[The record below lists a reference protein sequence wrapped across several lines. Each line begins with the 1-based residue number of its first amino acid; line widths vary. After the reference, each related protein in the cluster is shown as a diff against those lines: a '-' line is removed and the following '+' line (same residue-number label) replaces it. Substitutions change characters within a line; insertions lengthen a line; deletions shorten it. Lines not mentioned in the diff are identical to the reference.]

1 MSLKLPSIRDSD
13 LNSLYAA
20 DEDSHLFQNVNDLP
34 DDVLINQYLPLPQNI
49 SAKAVKI
56 PGTAKPGF
64 SEIYR
69 NAALPNGL
77 KESIIPE
84 LNTFPKIFASSVKR
98 RANSPC
104 LAYHEYDYEN
114 EQHKERYASFT
125 YQEID
130 TRKTNFANGLMYLLE
145 TNPYKNLAI
154 ESHQQILNHSKEYK
168 NYNKDNISFIVTIY
182 SSNRV
187 EWLLTDLACSAN
199 SITDTALYDT
209 LGPTSSK
216 FILGLT
222 QSPVVVCSKEKIET
236 LIKLKAA
243 NPKELEPLITII
255 SMDPLNVKGKSNRN
269 LIKLAEASNIKLYDF
284 GQVEKVGEAFPR
296 EPTAPSP
303 DTVYTFT
310 FTSGTTGANP
320 KGVVLSQKSVA
331 CALSAFAML
340 LPHHK
345 QMTELA
351 FLPLAHI
358 FERQMT
364 ASILFVG
371 GTVGFCRLGG
381 TPLTLFEDMKLFKPT
396 FFANVP
402 RIFTKM
408 EAIIKA
414 ATIDS
419 SSSGQSSSMG
429 GSESEFNFNKALVK
443 KLRTKFGF
451 DNVEFCITGSAP
463 IASETIKFLKAS
475 LEIGFILGYGS
486 SESFAGMCMALPFH
500 SPSIGT
506 CGALTP
512 TVEARLRELP
522 DMGYYL
528 NDKGGPRGELQLRGP
543 QMFSHYYK
551 NEEETTKSIDSEQ
564 WFSTG
569 DVAQFTEEGWVI
581 IFDRV
586 KNFFKLSQGEY
597 VTPEKIENL
606 YLSSNPIL
614 SQAFVHGNS
623 TESYLVGIIGVDP
636 AGIIGFL
643 TDRCNIS
650 NSQLDTNEKILAV
663 CNRREIRTQLL
674 LHLNS
679 TVGSQ
684 LNGFEKLAN
693 IFIDFEPLK
702 LEREVVTP
710 TSKIRRP
717 IAAKYFKPQIDA
729 MYKEGSI
736 LKDLK
741 L

>member
-1 MSLKLPSIRDSD
+1 MSLKLPSILDSD
-13 LNSLYAA
+13 LSSVYAA
-20 DEDSHLFQNVNDLP
+20 DEETYLFQNVNDLP
-34 DDVLINQYLPLPQNI
+34 DDVLINQCLPLPENL
-49 SAKAVKI
+49 SARSIKI

-77 KESIIPE
+77 KESLTPE
-84 LNTFPKIFASSVKR
+84 LNTYPKIFAFSAKR
-98 RANSPC
+98 QADSPC

-114 EQHKERYASFT
+114 DQHKERYAYFT
-125 YQEID
+125 YKQVDE
-130 TRKTNFANGLMYLLE
+130 RKTNFANGLMYLLE
-145 TNPYKNLAI
+145 TNPYKDLAL
-154 ESHQQILNHSKEYK
+154 ESHQKIVNHSKGYK
-168 NYNKDNISFIVTIY
+168 NYNKDNTSFIVTIY

-199 SITDTALYDT
+199 SITNTALYDT

-236 LIKLKAA
+236 LVKLKTT
-243 NPKELEPLITII
+243 NPNDLKSLITII
-255 SMDPLNVKGKSNRN
+255 SMDPLNVKGKDNES
-269 LIKLAEASNIKLYDF
+269 LIKLAEENNIKLYDF
-284 GQVEKVGEAFPR
+284 NQVEKVGEAFPR
-296 EPTAPSP
+296 KITHPSP
-303 DTVYTFT
+303 ETVYTFT

-320 KGVVLSQKSVA
+320 KGVVLTQRSVA

-345 QMTELA
+345 HMAELA

-358 FERQMT
+358 FERQMS
-364 ASILFVG
+364 AAILSVG
-371 GTVGFCRLGG
+371 GNVGFCRLGG

-408 EAIIKA
+408 EATIKA

-419 SSSGQSSSMG
+419 SSKANGVTKGQNN
-429 GSESEFNFNKALVK
+429 EYIFDKALIE
-443 KLRTKFGF
+443 KLRSKFGF

-463 IASETIKFLKAS
+463 IASETIKFLRAS
-475 LEIGFILGYGS
+475 LGIGFILGYGS

-522 DMGYYL
+522 EMGYYL

-543 QMFSHYYK
+543 QMFTHYYK
-551 NEEETTKSIDSEQ
+551 NEEETNKSFDSEG

-569 DVAQFTEEGWVI
+569 DVAQFTNEGWII

-623 TESYLVGIIGVDP
+623 TESFLVGIIGVDP
-636 AGIIGFL
+636 VGIVNFL
-643 TDRCNIS
+643 TENCNIPK
-650 NSQLDTNEKILAV
+650 SQLDTNEKILQV

-674 LHLNS
+674 LQLNT
-679 TVGSQ
+679 TVGSV

-693 IFIDFEPLK
+693 VFIDFEPLK

-717 IAAKYFKPQIDA
+717 IASRYFKSQIDA
-729 MYKEGSI
+729 MYKEGS
-736 LKDLK
+736 LLRNLK

>member
-1 MSLKLPSIRDSD
+1 MSLKLPSILDSD
-13 LNSLYAA
+13 LSSVYAA
-20 DEDSHLFQNVNDLP
+20 DEETYLFQNVNDLP
-34 DDVLINQYLPLPQNI
+34 DDVLINQCLPLPENL
-49 SAKAVKI
+49 SARSIKI

-77 KESIIPE
+77 KESLTPE
-84 LNTFPKIFASSVKR
+84 LNTYPKIFASSAKR
-98 RANSPC
+98 QADSPC

-114 EQHKERYASFT
+114 DQHKERYAYFT
-125 YQEID
+125 YKQVDE
-130 TRKTNFANGLMYLLE
+130 RKTNFANGLMYLLE
-145 TNPYKNLAI
+145 TNPYKDLAL
-154 ESHQQILNHSKEYK
+154 ESHQKIVNHSKGYK
-168 NYNKDNISFIVTIY
+168 NYNKDNTSFIVTIY

-199 SITDTALYDT
+199 SITNTALYDT

-236 LIKLKAA
+236 LVKLKTT
-243 NPKELEPLITII
+243 NPNDLKSLITII
-255 SMDPLNVKGKSNRN
+255 SMDPLNVKGKDNES
-269 LIKLAEASNIKLYDF
+269 LIKLAEENNIKLYDF
-284 GQVEKVGEAFPR
+284 NQVEKVGEAFPR
-296 EPTAPSP
+296 KITHPSP
-303 DTVYTFT
+303 ETVYTFT

-320 KGVVLSQKSVA
+320 KGVVLTQRSVA

-345 QMTELA
+345 HMAELA

-358 FERQMT
+358 FERQMS
-364 ASILFVG
+364 AAILSVG
-371 GTVGFCRLGG
+371 GNVGFCRLGG

-408 EAIIKA
+408 EATIKA

-419 SSSGQSSSMG
+419 SSKANGVTKGQNN
-429 GSESEFNFNKALVK
+429 EYIFDKALIE
-443 KLRTKFGF
+443 KLRSKFGF

-463 IASETIKFLKAS
+463 IASETIKFLRAS
-475 LEIGFILGYGS
+475 LGIGFILGYGS

-522 DMGYYL
+522 EMGYYL

-543 QMFSHYYK
+543 QMFTHYYK
-551 NEEETTKSIDSEQ
+551 NEEETNKSFDSEG

-569 DVAQFTEEGWVI
+569 DVAQFTNEGWII

-623 TESYLVGIIGVDP
+623 TESFLVGIIGVDP
-636 AGIIGFL
+636 VGIVNFL
-643 TDRCNIS
+643 TENCNIPK
-650 NSQLDTNEKILAV
+650 SQLDTNEKILQV

-674 LHLNS
+674 LQLNT
-679 TVGSQ
+679 TVGSV

-693 IFIDFEPLK
+693 VFIDFEPLK

-717 IAAKYFKPQIDA
+717 IASRYFKSQIDA
-729 MYKEGSI
+729 MYKEGS
-736 LKDLK
+736 LLRNLK